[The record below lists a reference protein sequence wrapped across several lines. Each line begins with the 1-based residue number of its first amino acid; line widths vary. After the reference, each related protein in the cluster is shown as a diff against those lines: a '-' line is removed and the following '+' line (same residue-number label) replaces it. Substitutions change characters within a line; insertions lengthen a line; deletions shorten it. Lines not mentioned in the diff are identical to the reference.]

1 MKRMMISGLVNGT
14 VWGFITGSLE
24 VAAHMAVLGILV
36 VELARMMYY
45 SVLN

>member
-1 MKRMMISGLVNGT
+1 MKRMMISGLVNGS
-14 VWGFITGSLE
+14 VWGLITGNLE
-24 VAAHMAVLGILV
+24 VAGYMAVLGILV